1 MGHAA
6 GNGIN
11 ITGTYPTVFMKADKS
26 LDKLFK
32 AIADPTRRE
41 ILYLLVAASAAM
53 NINDVSDRFPASR
66 QGVTKHI
73 KVLEQ
78 AGLLEIQKQGRD
90 RYCVANPKPLK
101 AVQEWLF
108 VYQRFWD
115 DKLDSLGRFLDNT

>member
-1 MGHAA
+1 MQPGKAL
-6 GNGIN
+6 
-11 ITGTYPTVFMKADKS
+11 VFRVYIRPYMKADKS
-26 LDKLFK
+26 IDKILK

-41 ILYLLVAASAAM
+41 ILYLLVTATVAM

-78 AGLLEIQKQGRD
+78 AGLVDIQKQGRD
-90 RYCVANPKPLK
+90 RYCIANPRPLK
-101 AVQEWLF
+101 AVQDWIS

-115 DKLDSLGRFLDNT
+115 DKLGSLGRFLDHT